1 MTTTPKPKHTT
12 EKKRAYFK
20 RFLPQT
26 LFGRAML
33 ILVTPLILVQIVAVW
48 VFYDRLWDAVARRLA
63 QGVAGDIALVIETRH
78 AEPAFG
84 KNLDFMK
91 LVGNATNLA
100 FEFLPDRKIQEPD
113 HPRRYRLSLIDEQLA
128 QALRDAVRRPF
139 RIHHLHGRHALL
151 VDIQLNDGL
160 LEVFVPIDRL
170 WSSTTYIFL
179 LWMMGTALL
188 TLGVAIVFMRNQIRS
203 LRRLALA
210 AEQFGKGRDVAHF
223 RIEGASE
230 IRQVGAAFLIMRE
243 RIQRQISQ
251 RTEMLAGVSH
261 DLRTPL
267 TRMKLEL
274 ELMSSEQETEELK
287 ADVAEMERMVEGYLE
302 FARGEGSESPQV
314 VDLVDLLKTATANAR
329 RAGTEISLSAPS
341 EFHLPARPD
350 AIRRCLANLIGNAAR
365 YGHHVW
371 VTALPD
377 SGGVDIMV
385 DDDGPGIVE
394 DLREAAFR
402 PFYRLES
409 SRNRATGGTG
419 LGLTIARDIVRSH
432 GGDLTLET
440 SPQGGLRARIHLPT

>member
-1 MTTTPKPKHTT
+1 MAAEATETAGKP
-12 EKKRAYFK
+12 RALIK

-33 ILVTPLILVQIVAVW
+33 ILITPLILVQIVAVW

-63 QGVAGDIALVIETRH
+63 QGVAGEIAIVVETRH
-78 AEPAFG
+78 AAPD
-84 KNLDFMK
+84 LVQRHDFMRIA
-91 LVGNATNLA
+91 GNATSLSFDFLA
-100 FEFLPDRKIQEPD
+100 GRKLSPAE
-113 HPRRYRLSLIDEQLA
+113 HPARYRLSLIDEQLA
-128 QALRDAVRRPF
+128 QALREDVHRPF
-139 RIHHLHGRHALL
+139 RIRHLHGRHALL
-151 VDIQLNDGL
+151 VEVQLDDGL
-160 LEVFVPIDRL
+160 LDVLVPIDRL

-188 TLGVAIVFMRNQIRS
+188 TLGVASLFMRNQIRS
-203 LRRLALA
+203 LRRLAVA
-210 AEQFGKGRDVAHF
+210 AERFGKGRDVTNF
-223 RIEGASE
+223 RLEGATE
-230 IRQVGAAFLIMRE
+230 IRQVGAAFLLMRE

-274 ELMSSEQETEELK
+274 ELLSGEQEIDELK
-287 ADVAEMERMVEGYLE
+287 SDVAEMERMVEGYLE
-302 FARGEGSESPQV
+302 FARGEGSEQPQI
-314 VDLVDLLKTATANAR
+314 VDLVELLTTAAANAR
-329 RAGTEISLSAPS
+329 RGGAEISLSTP
-341 EFHLPARPD
+341 EECHLAARPD

-377 SGGVDIMV
+377 ADSVDIMV
-385 DDDGPGIVE
+385 DDDGPGIPE
-394 DLREAAFR
+394 AQREAAFR

-432 GGDLTLET
+432 GGDVILET
-440 SPQGGLRARIHLPT
+440 SPQGGLRARIHLPI

>member
-1 MTTTPKPKHTT
+1 MAG
-12 EKKRAYFK
+12 KKRAYFK
-20 RFLPQT
+20 RLLPQT

-33 ILVTPLILVQIVAVW
+33 ILITPLILVQIVAVW

-63 QGVAGDIALVIETRH
+63 QGVAGDIAIVTEARH
-78 AEPAFG
+78 VAPDVV
-84 KNLDFMK
+84 KRLDFMK
-91 LVGNATNLA
+91 LVGGATNLA
-100 FEFLPDRKIQEPD
+100 FEFLPDRKLILPD
-113 HPRRYRLSLIDEQLA
+113 HPPRYRLSLIDEQLA
-128 QALRDAVRRPF
+128 QALREDVRKPF
-139 RIHHLHGRHALL
+139 RIHHLQGRHALL
-151 VDIQLNDGL
+151 VDVQLSDGL

-188 TLGVAIVFMRNQIRS
+188 TLGVATVFMRNQIRS
-203 LRRLALA
+203 LRRLAIA
-210 AEQFGKGRDVAHF
+210 AERFGKGRDVANF
-223 RIEGASE
+223 RIEGATE
-230 IRQVGAAFLIMRE
+230 IRQVGAAFLLMRE

-274 ELMSSEQETEELK
+274 ELLSGEQETEELK

-302 FARGEGSESPQV
+302 FARGEGSEQPQV
-314 VDLVDLLKTATANAR
+314 VDLVDLLNTAAANAR
-329 RAGTEISLSAPS
+329 RTGTEISLSAPE
-341 EFHLPARPD
+341 EFHLAARPD
-350 AIRRCLANLIGNAAR
+350 AVRRCLANLIGNAAR
-365 YGHHVW
+365 YGRHVW

-377 SGGVDIMV
+377 ADSVDIMV
-385 DDDGPGIVE
+385 DDDGPGIP
-394 DLREAAFR
+394 DDQREAAFR

-419 LGLTIARDIVRSH
+419 LGLTIARDIVRGH

-440 SPQGGLRARIHLPT
+440 SPQGGLRARVHLPL